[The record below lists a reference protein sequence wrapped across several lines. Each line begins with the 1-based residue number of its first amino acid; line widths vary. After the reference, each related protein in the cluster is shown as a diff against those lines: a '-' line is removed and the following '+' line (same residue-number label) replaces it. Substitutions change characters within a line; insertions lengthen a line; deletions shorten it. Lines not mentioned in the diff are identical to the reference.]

1 MSSGWHAK
9 YGPWMNELTVACEV
23 GGCQTDAG
31 EGCATWRRVCC
42 RATQLSTV
50 SDRATRLVGLAEPGA
65 RIRFDNR
72 VELLRMSSVG
82 VTPVDVFSTVFMI
95 HCTMGNCS

>member
-31 EGCATWRRVCC
+31 ELVLFGVGCAVVQSSYPLC
-42 RATQLSTV
+42 RI
-50 SDRATRLVGLAEPGA
+50 GLL
-65 RIRFDNR
+65 D
-72 VELLRMSSVG
+72 
-82 VTPVDVFSTVFMI
+82 
-95 HCTMGNCS
+95 